1 MNRDMESAF
10 ADEVLA
16 EIAAQRGLTAKEVQ
30 RRTGITQSTWGNYF
44 VQRTTSIKLGAML
57 AVCDVLGVPAEEMIA
72 RARVRADRNA
82 AAEPVDELEAGLS
95 PSGRRALEKG
105 RAAVREELDP
115 QGTAREGARRSA

>member
-1 MNRDMESAF
+1 MESAF

-44 VQRTTSIKLGAML
+44 VQRTTSVKLGAML
-57 AVCDVLGVPAEEMIA
+57 AVCEVLGVPAEEMIA

-95 PSGRRALEKG
+95 ASGRRALEKG
-105 RAAVREELDP
+105 RAAVRDSGHPRGRTGERP
-115 QGTAREGARRSA
+115 RRSA